1 MKSAPTTITAVFLLL
16 LLVPAVT
23 FAWRY
28 TLYQGNEL
36 IYDGP
41 IPPQDL
47 TYPLAGQPTPEVDD
61 QDPLEGRVLSQRE
74 KHALPGRRH
83 LIIVPSSTTGGLRA
97 LDDR

>member
-1 MKSAPTTITAVFLLL
+1 MKSAPTTITAVFLILS
-16 LLVPAVT
+16 LVPAVT

-41 IPPQDL
+41 VPPRDL
-47 TYPLAGQPTPEVDD
+47 TYPLADRLTPRMDN
-61 QDPLEGRVLSQRE
+61 QDPLEGRVLTRRQRN
-74 KHALPGRRH
+74 ALPGRRH